1 MAGAA
6 AAPRRPIAAINMT
19 PLVDIMLVLLII
31 FLLVTQAVDSA
42 AVPIRLP
49 SASKAQSSAPT
60 SVLVSLDP
68 SGIVR
73 LDGRAFD
80 RPGLRRILTDL
91 SRRDT
96 GLQVVLAAD
105 ERLPYAKVMAV
116 LDDVRGAGVRRYAL
130 KVRSGEAP

>member
-1 MAGAA
+1 MAGEAG
-6 AAPRRPIAAINMT
+6 APRRPIAAINMT

-60 SVLVSLDP
+60 SLLVSLDP
-68 SGIVR
+68 SGVVR
-73 LDGRAFD
+73 LDGRAYD
-80 RPGLRRILTDL
+80 RPGLRRILSDL

-96 GLQVVLAAD
+96 ALQVVLAAD

-130 KVRSGEAP
+130 KVKAGPSP